1 MANLRV
7 GIAGF
12 GIVGKRRKNVLQKQD
27 GVEVVAVCD
36 QDPKQLLNP
45 ESGIT
50 FYNDYKSLFKENL
63 DILFVCL
70 TNNIAATV
78 TKDALRRGLH
88 VFCEKPP
95 GMNMD
100 DIESVIEVEKSCPG
114 LKLMYGFNHR
124 YHESVTHAQEVINS
138 KSLGKIINMR
148 AVYGKSQL
156 VTFNQ
161 PIWRTN
167 RKIAGGGVL
176 LDQGIHMVDLM
187 RLFGGD
193 FNDVHSFVSNNHWNY
208 DVEDNAYALMKTD
221 DGIVGMLHSSATQWR
236 HRFHLDINLEKG
248 SIILGGILTSTIS
261 YGDETLAIILADPDN
276 DGGDPKE
283 TITRY
288 NSDPS
293 WADEISYF
301 IKCIE
306 NDTPVE
312 SSSSD
317 DAYKTMQLVYRIY
330 YADKSWRELYGIDS
344 PDK

>member
-12 GIVGKRRKNVLQKQD
+12 GIVGKRRKDVLQKQD

-36 QDPKQLLNP
+36 SDPKQLLNL

-50 FYNDYKSLFKENL
+50 FYNDYKSLFEENL

-100 DIESVIEVEKSCPG
+100 DIESVIEVEKCPN

-124 YHESVTHAQEVINS
+124 FHNSVEEA
-138 KSLGKIINMR
+138 KSIIQNNTLGNLINMR
-148 AVYGKSQL
+148 GVYGKSQMIS
-156 VTFNQ
+156 FNQ
-161 PIWRTN
+161 TDWRTD

-193 FNDVHSFVSNNHWNY
+193 FNDVHSFISNNHWNY
-208 DVEDNAYALMKTD
+208 DVEDNAFGHD
-221 DGIVGMLHSSATQWR
+221 P
-236 HRFHLDINLEKG
+236 
-248 SIILGGILTSTIS
+248 
-261 YGDETLAIILADPDN
+261 LASRN
-276 DGGDPKE
+276 
-283 TITRY
+283 
-288 NSDPS
+288 
-293 WADEISYF
+293 
-301 IKCIE
+301 
-306 NDTPVE
+306 
-312 SSSSD
+312 
-317 DAYKTMQLVYRIY
+317 Q
-330 YADKSWRELYGIDS
+330 
-344 PDK
+344 